1 MNIWRTIWNG
11 LDWSVLT
18 NILISI
24 IPALICITFHEV
36 SHGFVAYMLGDP
48 TAKDAGR
55 LTLNP
60 LKHLDVFGLFMMAVF
75 RFGWAKPVPV
85 DMWRFK
91 NPKRGMAITALAGP
105 VSNIILAAFMLL
117 ILGFGFIPLNRAG
130 TAGRVLLELIEI
142 TASLSIRLAV
152 FNLVPIPPLDGSK
165 VLFALLPDRSY
176 YRLMHLERYGMIII
190 VIVLVSGVLSLPLS
204 KAVGFVYN
212 KLFYIAQWSYE
223 LALKLF

>member
-1 MNIWRTIWNG
+1 
-11 LDWSVLT
+11 
-18 NILISI
+18 
-24 IPALICITFHEV
+24 
-36 SHGFVAYMLGDP
+36 
-48 TAKDAGR
+48 
-55 LTLNP
+55 
-60 LKHLDVFGLFMMAVF
+60 
-75 RFGWAKPVPV
+75 
-85 DMWRFK
+85 
-91 NPKRGMAITALAGP
+91 
-105 VSNIILAAFMLL
+105 MLL

-142 TASLSIRLAV
+142 TASLSIWLAV